1 MRSNTSSSRIGALS
15 RFEPTRFMTAA
26 GSSVLEFFMGIY
38 DPETMAA
45 EVYKA
50 MEVARLEEYEVQT
63 ALADALRAPS

>member
-15 RFEPTRFMTAA
+15 A